1 MVGVDHKLPVDRDA
15 GAASRR
21 GVERRRRRRPARAR
35 PVGDMSYA
43 DTRRM
48 LDLEADVAA
57 LLARVTALEAG
68 ECSTCAARRAVD
80 AARQQRRRS
89 RDARTGPVEHD
100 CSAEMP

>member
-1 MVGVDHKLPVDRDA
+1 
-15 GAASRR
+15 
-21 GVERRRRRRPARAR
+21 
-35 PVGDMSYA
+35 MSYA
-43 DTRRM
+43 EGLRFIE
-48 LDLEADVAA
+48 LETTVAE

-68 ECSTCAARRAVD
+68 ECSTCAARRVGD